1 MPHPFWHATV
11 NGNDV
16 PVSKANLAYKAVP
29 LTAGENIVHF
39 RFHSAPIGL
48 TVAALNW
55 NLLIWVLLVPGLAVS
70 TMWMEDPRQ

>member
-1 MPHPFWHATV
+1 MSLKHQAPKILRK
-11 NGNDV
+11 GY
-16 PVSKANLAYKAVP
+16 S
-29 LTAGENIVHF
+29 F